1 MQLKM
6 RRKVSLQDYCLTVST
21 TLWLSQLLF
30 ALNYCCPVS
39 TIFCLTQQLF
49 TYLKGPHKI
58 PAKDPIRSQRTHVVG
73 FNLLA
78 FIAPSQNTMCAESG
92 KFQRVSVFNY
102 RVPSTT
108 VYQSVST
115 TVCHQLIFALNYC
128 MP

>member
-1 MQLKM
+1 M

-49 TYLKGPHKI
+49 TYLKGPHNI
-58 PAKDPIRSQRTHVVG
+58 HVVG

-102 RVPSTT
+102 CVPSTT